1 MLGKIEGKRRR
12 EWQRMKWLGSITDSI
27 DMNLSKVWEI
37 TTCHAT
43 VQGVAKSQT
52 QLSDCTTTKTLVFQ
66 WLRLYSSNAGDL
78 GLIPGWGTRS
88 HIQQLRVCTATKIWH
103 SQINKCI
110 NIFKKRSEGNSK
122 YYFVIIFIGV
132 VKIIFTILLIITAW
146 LLWVTNW
153 LIGPPCCQLSPWSW
167 AFLKK
172 IFIYLHWILVVA
184 CRIFSC
190 GMQDLVPWPGMEPK
204 PPALEVWSLRHWT
217 NREVLWAITS
227 ACIYGFLLLL

>member
-88 HIQQLRVCTATKIWH
+88 HIPQLRVCIATKIWH

-122 YYFVIIFIGV
+122 YYFVIIFMRSCEDHFYY
-132 VKIIFTILLIITAW
+132 IIDHYCLIIMSHQ
-146 LLWVTNW
+146 LVNW
-153 LIGPPCCQLSPWSW
+153 TTMLSIIPMVLS
-167 AFLKK
+167 FFKEN
-172 IFIYLHWILVVA
+172 IYLFALDL
-184 CRIFSC
+184 SC
-190 GMQDLVPWPGMEPK
+190 GMQNL
-204 PPALEVWSLRHWT
+204 
-217 NREVLWAITS
+217 
-227 ACIYGFLLLL
+227 